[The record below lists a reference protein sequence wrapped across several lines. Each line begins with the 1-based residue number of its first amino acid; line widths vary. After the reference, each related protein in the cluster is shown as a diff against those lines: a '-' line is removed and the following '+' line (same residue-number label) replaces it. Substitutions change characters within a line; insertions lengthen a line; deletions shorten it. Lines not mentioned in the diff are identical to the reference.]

1 MKSFI
6 LSLLIIFL
14 LSFSLQATDRYI
26 YLETG
31 IENESIYIDT
41 QSISQNDNTIKFW
54 VKSVA
59 NSKSRLNWDRQKG
72 QKFISTLLYIKS
84 FRKLQWYFSMNFD
97 DCLKAIKKSFL
108 KKLRFSTFPKKFIKL
123 H

>member
-1 MKSFI
+1 MKRFI

-14 LSFSLQATDRYI
+14 LSFSLQATDR
-26 YLETG
+26 LETG

-59 NSKSRLNWDRQKG
+59 NSKSRLNGDRQTG
-72 QKFISTLLYIKS
+72 QKIYLNL
-84 FRKLQWYFSMNFD
+84 
-97 DCLKAIKKSFL
+97 AIY
-108 KKLRFSTFPKKFIKL
+108 
-123 H
+123 

>member
-1 MKSFI
+1 MKRFI

-26 YLETG
+26 YLDTG

-41 QSISQNDNTIKFW
+41 QSISQNDNTIKFG

-72 QKFISTLLYIKS
+72 QKNLSQLCYILS
-84 FRKLQWYFSMNFD
+84 PFGNFNG
-97 DCLKAIKKSFL
+97 IFL
-108 KKLRFSTFPKKFIKL
+108 
-123 H
+123 